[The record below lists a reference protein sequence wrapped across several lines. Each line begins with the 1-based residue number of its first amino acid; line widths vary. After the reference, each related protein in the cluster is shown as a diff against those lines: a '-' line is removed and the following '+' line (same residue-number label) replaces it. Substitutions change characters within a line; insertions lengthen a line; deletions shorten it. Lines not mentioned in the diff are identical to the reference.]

1 MDHRMR
7 RVVIV
12 LAVCAGAVT
21 VTAAQSAEQLD
32 QRLHGHAGLPRAQ
45 TLADYDS
52 GLAHHFAALDTRERL
67 GDKAAIA
74 VSLDDIGLIYHRI
87 GELDRALSYFERA
100 LSLRRE
106 IGGDRPISDTLSN
119 IGDVHHARK
128 DYTRALDL
136 HTESMHLRR
145 KLGDRVGVASSLR
158 NIGIAH
164 TEMGN
169 TSEARH
175 HLNEALSMATAGG
188 DRAVAAQAHLGLAL
202 LNREHGSSTTAIAHA
217 QHALAIAGQE
227 RALELT
233 RQAWEQLAASQEKA
247 GDFAAALA
255 SFRQFQQVSDR
266 IFSEDRARRVELLER
281 RYQAERQGPEIAEL
295 KAEQAAAALRL
306 TGEQS
311 QRTAI
316 MAGVAVFALLGLGL
330 YRRRV
335 ESARIAERLSVTD
348 SLTGLKNRR
357 YVLQTIEADAFAAA
371 RKHRMAMASGSL
383 PSDADLVFVL
393 IDIDHFKAVNDQ
405 FGHDAGDKVLIQ
417 IADVLRSSCRA
428 TDTIARWGGEEF
440 LVIFRFTNRETA
452 AMSVE
457 RIRMA
462 VEQRVFN
469 IDGHRTLRRTCS
481 IGFAPYPLIPERPE
495 QVTWG
500 EVIALADEALYSAK
514 QSGRNS
520 WAGTDPALHRAG

>member
-1 MDHRMR
+1 MR

-12 LAVCAGAVT
+12 LAVCVGAVT
-21 VTAAQSAEQLD
+21 VTAAQLTERPETQARS
-32 QRLHGHAGLPRAQ
+32 PRAQ
-45 TLADYDS
+45 TRADDET
-52 GLAHHFAALDTRERL
+52 GLAHHIEALAIRERL

-100 LSLRRE
+100 LSLRRQ
-106 IGGDRPISDTLSN
+106 IGGDHRISDTLSN

-128 DYTRALDL
+128 DHTRALEL
-136 HTESMHLRR
+136 HTEALHLRR
-145 KLGDRVGVASSLR
+145 KLGDRAGIASSLR

-164 TEMGN
+164 TEMGK
-169 TSEARH
+169 TAEARR
-175 HLNEALSMATAGG
+175 HLNEALSMATASG
-188 DRAVAAQAHLGLAL
+188 DRAIAAQAHLGLAL
-202 LNREHGSSTTAIAHA
+202 LNREHGSPHTAIAHA
-217 QHALAIAGQE
+217 QQALAIARQE

-266 IFSEDRARRVELLER
+266 IFSEDRAQRVERLER
-281 RYQAERQGPEIAEL
+281 RHQAERQGPGIAEL

-330 YRRRV
+330 YQRRV

-357 YVLQTIEADAFAAA
+357 YVLQTIAADAAAAA
-371 RKHRMAMASGSL
+371 RKHRIATASGSL
-383 PSDADLVFVL
+383 PSDGDLVFVL

-405 FGHDAGDKVLIQ
+405 FGHDAGDQVLIQ
-417 IADVLRSSCRA
+417 IADVLRGSCRA
-428 TDTIARWGGEEF
+428 ADTIARWGGEEF

-495 QVTWG
+495 QVTWE

-520 WAGTDPALHRAG
+520 WAGADPALHRAG